1 MLQACQGY
9 EDAAIS
15 NIAGSIC
22 GTKEQGLHFCVQAR
36 MVMMSLR
43 PQQQQQPSSSG
54 SSSGGPHSEASSAL
68 HLTAQAMPAVLCPAV
83 SLPGPLDEQE

>member
-22 GTKEQGLHFCVQAR
+22 GTMEQGLQFCVQAR
-36 MVMMSLR
+36 MVMMSLQ
-43 PQQQQQPSSSG
+43 PQQQQQP
-54 SSSGGPHSEASSAL
+54 PHLAAAL
-68 HLTAQAMPAVLCPAV
+68 AVLTV
-83 SLPGPLDEQE
+83 RL